1 MMGNLENISG
11 EGPEV
16 GLGGPFH
23 ISGEE
28 NPGGSRRY
36 PEDDRLIVDAF
47 VAALR
52 TCHYQRKT
60 VDVFGRSHRRHRK
73 GDGRRSRRRGQVLP
87 GRAGMG
93 RSGIPQAAHRIAPGE
108 GSQPSHVIFV
118 GVGNHHQSK

>member
-1 MMGNLENISG
+1 MAVVVFPHADHRQPGPGRLQPSQVGSGGAMMGNLEHIGG

-16 GLGGPFH
+16 GLGRPFH

-52 TCHYQRKT
+52 TGHYQ
-60 VDVFGRSHRRHRK
+60 
-73 GDGRRSRRRGQVLP
+73 
-87 GRAGMG
+87 
-93 RSGIPQAAHRIAPGE
+93 
-108 GSQPSHVIFV
+108 
-118 GVGNHHQSK
+118 